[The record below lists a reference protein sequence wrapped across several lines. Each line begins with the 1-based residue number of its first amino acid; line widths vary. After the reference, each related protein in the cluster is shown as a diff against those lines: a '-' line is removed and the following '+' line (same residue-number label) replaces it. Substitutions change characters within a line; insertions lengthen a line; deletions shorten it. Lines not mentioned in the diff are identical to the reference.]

1 MNAMT
6 TRRSFL
12 AATAAASATVPGLF
26 AAGKVPFKLGVAT
39 YSLRKFSRP
48 DAIAIIKRLG
58 IEYVSVKEFHLKY
71 TSTPE
76 EIAAARKEFAA
87 AGLKILSGG
96 NISLADKDP
105 ANLRKMFEYAKACG
119 MPMMVCAPTHE
130 TLPIVH
136 GLAKEYKIKL
146 AIHNHGPEDKHFP
159 SPQSVLD
166 AIKGYDPLVGL
177 CIDVGHTAR
186 TGVDVVESIK
196 LAGPRLLDMHFKD
209 LREFKGDK
217 ARDTQVAV
225 GEGIMPI
232 KEIFAQLKAMN
243 YKGGCMLEYEINA
256 DNPEAGMA
264 KSFEYMRQV
273 IATLP
278 S

>member
-1 MNAMT
+1 MST
-6 TRRSFL
+6 SRRSFL
-12 AATAAASATVPGLF
+12 AAAAAAAATAPALF
-26 AAGKVPFKLGVAT
+26 AKSSKAPFKIGVAT

-48 DAIAIIKRLG
+48 EAIEMLKRLDVQ
-58 IEYVSVKEFHLKY
+58 YVSVKEFHLKY
-71 TSTPE
+71 VSTPE

-87 AGLKILSGG
+87 AGIKILSGG
-96 NISLADKDP
+96 NVGMAENDEAK
-105 ANLRKMFEYAKACG
+105 LRKYFDYAKAAG
-119 MPMMVCAPTHE
+119 MPMMVCAPTHQ

-136 GLAKEYKIKL
+136 KLAKEYKIKL

-159 SPQSVLD
+159 SPQSVLE
-166 AIKGYDPLVGL
+166 AIKGFDPLVGL

-225 GEGIMPI
+225 GEGIMPVR
-232 KEIFAQLKAMN
+232 EIFQALKQIK
-243 YKGGCMLEYEINA
+243 YKGGCMLEYEIFA
-256 DNPEAGMA
+256 DKPEPGMA
-264 KSFEYMRQV
+264 KSLEHMRKM
-273 IATLP
+273 AASLD

>member
-1 MNAMT
+1 MT

-12 AATAAASATVPGLF
+12 ASAAAAAASPSLF
-26 AAGKVPFKLGVAT
+26 AAKVPFKLGVAT
-39 YSLRKFSRP
+39 YSLRKLPRTE
-48 DAIAIIKRLG
+48 AIAVIKKLG
-58 IEYVSVKEFHLKY
+58 IEYVSIKEYHLKY

-76 EIAAARKEFAA
+76 EIAAGRKEFAD

-96 NISLADKDP
+96 NISLSDKDP
-105 ANLRKMFEYAKACG
+105 ANLRKMFDYAKACG
-119 MPMMVCAPTHE
+119 MPTMVCAPTHE

-136 GLAKEYKIKL
+136 KLAKGYKIKL

-177 CIDVGHTAR
+177 CIDIGHTAR

-196 LAGPRLLDMHFKD
+196 LAGSRLHDMHFKD
-209 LREFKGDK
+209 LKEFKGDK
-217 ARDTQVAV
+217 AKDTQVAV

-232 KEIFAQLKAMN
+232 KEIFMQLRAMN

-256 DNPEAGMA
+256 DNPYPGMA
-264 KSFEYMRQV
+264 KSFEYMRKV
-273 IATLP
+273 IDSLP